1 MIYINDLFKL
11 DDHVALVTG
20 GGRGLGYS
28 SAEGLAEVG
37 AYLAIC
43 GSYFHGSIRSEE
55 FRC

>member
-28 SAEGLAEVG
+28 STEGLAEIC

-43 GSYFHGSIRSEE
+43 GGYFHGSIRSEE